1 MYKAKTGVVKVGD
14 KKIRVDKCMVYLIR
28 HINEYMPCVTLGCC
42 SGHGIYP
49 MTIVVQENKGLRFE
63 LLSNITIPR
72 TRRFYKKDKEGHYYI
87 PEVIK
92 NDRYINQNNTRKTRS

>member
-1 MYKAKTGVVKVGD
+1 MYKTKTGVVTVGD

-72 TRRFYKKDKEGHYYI
+72 TKRFYKKDKEGYYYI
-87 PEVIK
+87 PEVINDGYEMDK
-92 NDRYINQNNTRKTRS
+92 NNRNRN